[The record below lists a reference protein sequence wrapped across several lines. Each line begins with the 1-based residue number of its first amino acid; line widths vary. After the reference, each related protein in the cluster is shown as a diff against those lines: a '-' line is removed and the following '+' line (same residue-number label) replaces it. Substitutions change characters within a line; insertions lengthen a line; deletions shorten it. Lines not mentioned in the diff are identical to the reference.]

1 MKKKKEFIMTDSID
15 FDKHHLTIKLACSEF
30 RRLKI
35 IENLNDNSLCGQVNY
50 ILEEYTDTYIDK
62 QN

>member
-1 MKKKKEFIMTDSID
+1 MTDSID